1 VAERSRSRVV
11 IREILDQHDP
21 AFRAAHALLRASFHR
36 AEMLPLADWRNA
48 MRERQEAL
56 WTDVNWHLLVAESSG
71 TLLAA
76 CSGSYLGNLNV
87 GVVGYIAVKST
98 SRSSGLGPRMRTALH
113 RRFEADARVAG
124 HKRLS
129 AIVGEVREDNRWL
142 RHLVREGAIALDF
155 PYFQPSLGGGRDVV
169 PLVLY
174 YQPLGRSMTALDTAR
189 LRRLLY
195 SMWRRSYRVGRPLAD
210 PAFRRMLKSL
220 EGRRRVG
227 QRRQPARRARSAAS
241 GSRAP

>member
-1 VAERSRSRVV
+1 MAEERPRSRVI

-56 WTDVNWHLLVAESSG
+56 WTDVNWHLLVAEAGG
-71 TLLAA
+71 TIVGA

-87 GVVGYIAVKST
+87 GIVGYIAVKAT
-98 SRSSGLGPRMRTALH
+98 ARSSGLGPRMRTALR

-124 HKRLS
+124 HQRLS
-129 AIVGEVREDNRWL
+129 AIVGEVRADNLWL
-142 RHLVREGAIALDF
+142 RHLVRREGAIALDF
-155 PYFQPSLGGGRDVV
+155 PYFQPSLGGGRNVV

-174 YQPLGRSMTALDTAR
+174 YQPLGRPLKSLDTPQ

-227 QRRQPARRARSAAS
+227 QRRQP
-241 GSRAP
+241 RAPRDTRSQR